1 MASLYNGNVM
11 KSIVTI
17 SSACAL
23 AFAGMASAQDAPA
36 PAPAAET
43 PAAPVAPAAEV
54 SKEAKEAA
62 DQMLALMKEMSAT
75 LSTVKDKASADAAA
89 EKMAKINEK
98 GEALSKSAQKVQAEM
113 DAAMQARQAE
123 LLPIFMGMMTDMQRL
138 QQADFYGSQ
147 ALKDA
152 MKQTGA
158 AGPEED
164 VEVEEEVEVEAV
176 PAPAPAQKEASAPP
190 PSNFLFQDCLS
201 SGMAR
206 CRRIFLWQGRLK
218 KPPGGTQ

>member
-23 AFAGMASAQDAPA
+23 VFAGMASAQDAPA

-75 LSTVKDKASADAAA
+75 LSTVKDKATADAAA

-138 QQADFYGSQ
+138 QQADFFGSQ

-176 PAPAPAQKEASAPP
+176 PAPAPAQKEASAP
-190 PSNFLFQDCLS
+190 
-201 SGMAR
+201 AA
-206 CRRIFLWQGRLK
+206 K
-218 KPPGGTQ
+218 

>member
-1 MASLYNGNVM
+1 
-11 KSIVTI
+11 
-17 SSACAL
+17 
-23 AFAGMASAQDAPA
+23 
-36 PAPAAET
+36 
-43 PAAPVAPAAEV
+43 
-54 SKEAKEAA
+54 
-62 DQMLALMKEMSAT
+62 MLALMKEMSAT
-75 LSTVKDKASADAAA
+75 LSTVKDKATADAAA

-138 QQADFYGSQ
+138 QQADFFGSQ

-176 PAPAPAQKEASAPP
+176 PAPAPAQKEA
-190 PSNFLFQDCLS
+190 F
-201 SGMAR
+201 SGRRNGRGRSFSGGCRSRGILGGSHTCKCQGTCRTNCYNALHNVSVVQAR
-206 CRRIFLWQGRLK
+206 HARVNESLCNGS
-218 KPPGGTQ
+218 P

>member
-75 LSTVKDKASADAAA
+75 LSTVKDKATADAAA

-158 AGPEED
+158 TGPEED
-164 VEVEEEVEVEAV
+164 VEVEE
-176 PAPAPAQKEASAPP
+176 
-190 PSNFLFQDCLS
+190 DLS
-201 SGMAR
+201 L
-206 CRRIFLWQGRLK
+206 IHI
-218 KPPGGTQ
+218 

>member
-75 LSTVKDKASADAAA
+75 LSTVKDKATADAAA
-89 EKMAKINEK
+89 VKMAKINEK

-176 PAPAPAQKEASAPP
+176 PAPAPAQKEASAP
-190 PSNFLFQDCLS
+190 
-201 SGMAR
+201 AA
-206 CRRIFLWQGRLK
+206 K
-218 KPPGGTQ
+218 

>member
-1 MASLYNGNVM
+1 MASLYNRNVM

-36 PAPAAET
+36 PAPAPAAET
-43 PAAPVAPAAEV
+43 PAAPAAPAAEV

-75 LSTVKDKASADAAA
+75 LSTVKDKATADAAA

-123 LLPIFMGMMTDMQRL
+123 LLPPR
-138 QQADFYGSQ
+138 
-147 ALKDA
+147 
-152 MKQTGA
+152 
-158 AGPEED
+158 
-164 VEVEEEVEVEAV
+164 
-176 PAPAPAQKEASAPP
+176 
-190 PSNFLFQDCLS
+190 PSNFLFQDCFS
-201 SGMAR
+201 SGIAG

-218 KPPGGTQ
+218 RPPEV

>member
-1 MASLYNGNVM
+1 MCPGICRYGFRPGCPGSG
-11 KSIVTI
+11 
-17 SSACAL
+17 
-23 AFAGMASAQDAPA
+23 

-43 PAAPVAPAAEV
+43 PAAPAAPAAEV

-75 LSTVKDKASADAAA
+75 LSTVKDKATADAAA

-164 VEVEEEVEVEAV
+164 VEVEEEVEVEVV
-176 PAPAPAQKEASAPP
+176 PAPAPFFRIVSPP
-190 PSNFLFQDCLS
+190 ALQDA
-201 SGMAR
+201 GG
-206 CRRIFLWQGRLK
+206 FFYGRA
-218 KPPGGTQ
+218 G

>member
-75 LSTVKDKASADAAA
+75 LSTVKDKATADAAA

-158 AGPEED
+158 TGPEED
-164 VEVEEEVEVEAV
+164 
-176 PAPAPAQKEASAPP
+176 
-190 PSNFLFQDCLS
+190 LS
-201 SGMAR
+201 L
-206 CRRIFLWQGRLK
+206 IHI
-218 KPPGGTQ
+218 

>member
-75 LSTVKDKASADAAA
+75 LSTVKDKATADAAA

-158 AGPEED
+158 TGPEED
-164 VEVEEEVEVEAV
+164 VEVVEDVEVEAV
-176 PAPAPAQKEASAPP
+176 PAPAPVQKEASAP
-190 PSNFLFQDCLS
+190 
-201 SGMAR
+201 AA
-206 CRRIFLWQGRLK
+206 K
-218 KPPGGTQ
+218 

>member
-36 PAPAAET
+36 LAPAAET

-75 LSTVKDKASADAAA
+75 LSTVKDKATADAAA

-138 QQADFYGSQ
+138 QQADFFGSQ

-176 PAPAPAQKEASAPP
+176 PAPAPAQKEASAP
-190 PSNFLFQDCLS
+190 
-201 SGMAR
+201 AA
-206 CRRIFLWQGRLK
+206 K
-218 KPPGGTQ
+218 

>member
-1 MASLYNGNVM
+1 MPRLRH
-11 KSIVTI
+11 
-17 SSACAL
+17 
-23 AFAGMASAQDAPA
+23 P
-36 PAPAAET
+36 

-75 LSTVKDKASADAAA
+75 LSTVKDKATADAAA

-138 QQADFYGSQ
+138 QQADFYGSH
-147 ALKDA
+147 
-152 MKQTGA
+152 
-158 AGPEED
+158 
-164 VEVEEEVEVEAV
+164 EADWRCR
-176 PAPAPAQKEASAPP
+176 SGRRCG
-190 PSNFLFQDCLS
+190 SGGRCGGRSS
-201 SGMAR
+201 SGPR
-206 CRRIFLWQGRLK
+206 SRPEGSVRPRRQVTFFFRIVSPPALRDAGGFFYGRAI
-218 KPPGGTQ
+218 